1 MPCCDGGVKS
11 DEILDHL
18 FRCDLRPA
26 QESIDYYYY
35 GCIAEMST
43 MMQAFIQ
50 PSRVTQECVHL
61 YQLTLGIS

>member
-1 MPCCDGGVKS
+1 MKFL
-11 DEILDHL
+11 IIF
-18 FRCDLRPA
+18 FRCDLKPV

-35 GCIAEMST
+35 GCIVGIST

-50 PSRVTQECVHL
+50 PSKVTQESVHL